1 MFRHTVRLLLWVIGA
16 IALVLG
22 IIGLFLPV
30 LPTTPFVLLA
40 AACWARASP
49 RLHHW
54 LRTHPRFGAQVRAW
68 DERGAIPRRGKWLSI
83 VMMALSCLLVLAR
96 LWGTPHFWLGLLM
109 ALVCLLVGLWI
120 WRRPDA

>member
-54 LRTHPRFGAQVRAW
+54 LRTHPRFGTQVRAW
-68 DERGAIPRRGKWLSI
+68 DERSAIPRRGKWLSI
-83 VMMALSCLLVLAR
+83 VMMALSCLLVLSR
-96 LWGTPHFWLGLLM
+96 LWATPHLWLALLM
-109 ALVCLLVGLWI
+109 ALICLLVGIWI

>member
-1 MFRHTVRLLLWVIGA
+1 MFRHTVRLLLWLLGA
-16 IALVLG
+16 ISLALGL
-22 IIGLFLPV
+22 IGLFLPV

-68 DERGAIPRRGKWLSI
+68 DEHGAIPRRGKWLSL
-83 VMMALSCLLVLAR
+83 VMMALSCLLVLSR
-96 LWGTPHFWLGLLM
+96 LWATPHLWLALLM
-109 ALVCLLVGLWI
+109 ALICLLVGIWI